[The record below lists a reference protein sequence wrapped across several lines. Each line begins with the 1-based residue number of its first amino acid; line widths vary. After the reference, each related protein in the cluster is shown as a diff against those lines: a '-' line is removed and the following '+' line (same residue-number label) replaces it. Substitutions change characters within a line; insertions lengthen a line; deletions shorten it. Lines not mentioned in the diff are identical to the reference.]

1 MIEGWGGR
9 AVIFFN
15 NNASS
20 IPLERILTSRIVLFG
35 TIFMQSSLE
44 RHLRQILLKSEIKH
58 AVNVLILIFPK
69 LFSLCQ
75 HWYWC
80 KEYAQFCWVREADI
94 SILCTILNPRN
105 KTVEWIF
112 SLLFYILGTSKISKS
127 CSQEQPVTHQRFA
140 DVLSFPWLYSKQE
153 AFYFF
158 QKYHWRSLMY

>member
-94 SILCTILNPRN
+94 SILCTILNPRSGI
-105 KTVEWIF
+105 KQLSGFFHFFFIYWGPPKLA
-112 SLLFYILGTSKISKS
+112 S
-127 CSQEQPVTHQRFA
+127 PV
-140 DVLSFPWLYSKQE
+140 L
-153 AFYFF
+153 
-158 QKYHWRSLMY
+158 RSNL